1 MGSLAEAL
9 PQEIE
14 RCQELLTA
22 YKEIGPPGRF
32 GATMIQNDIK
42 EAIDSLASGD
52 VVRML
57 RAYEALKA
65 CS

>member
-1 MGSLAEAL
+1 MSSLAEAL

-22 YKEIGPPGRF
+22 YKEIGPPGQF
-32 GATMIQNDIK
+32 GAMMIKPVIK
-42 EAIDSLASGD
+42 EGIDSLASGD
-52 VVRML
+52 LVRML
-57 RAYEALKA
+57 RAYKALKA